1 MTTQNTT
8 VNTATNQIITLRDA
22 LTMYEK
28 RVSVHKKGHAQE
40 KYRIALYCRY
50 PIADLPIS
58 SITSVDIASFRD
70 QRLSEINPRTGNK
83 LAAAT
88 VRLDLALLSDMF
100 RIGKIEWGICNDN
113 PVANI
118 RKPKLAPGRD
128 RRLSAREER
137 LIIRYCA
144 KHNAKPL
151 LSIFNLA
158 LETAMRQGEIL
169 TLKWEHINLQTRIA
183 HLPETKNGSKRDVPL
198 TMMARDILAAQGVKL
213 SGRVFTHY
221 NSNGL
226 KSSWRSMIKQLRIDD
241 LHFHDLRHEAISR
254 LVERGIFDLMEVA
267 AISGHKSLSM
277 LKRYTHLRAQRLVR
291 KLDAGTHKGKAT
303 VLSLLIPYPAVIED
317 EGDNIKV
324 TFPDFDQL
332 HATGPCRDS
341 AIQFAQNALL
351 RKILTMMRQG
361 KSIPPPDNFLEII
374 DESRILRLD
383 PLANCE

>member
-1 MTTQNTT
+1 MNANNTDK
-8 VNTATNQIITLRDA
+8 IITLRDA
-22 LTMYEK
+22 LIMYQD
-28 RVSVHKKGHAQE
+28 RVSIYKKGHAQE

-50 PIADLPIS
+50 PIADLPVR

-70 QRLSEINPRTGNK
+70 QRLSEINPRTGNR

-100 RIGKIEWGICNDN
+100 RIGKIEWGVCDDN

-118 RKPKLAPGRD
+118 RKPKLSPGRD
-128 RRLSAREER
+128 RRLTAREER
-137 LIIRYCA
+137 MILRHCA
-144 KHNAKPL
+144 KQGTKAML
-151 LSIFNLA
+151 AIFQLA

-169 TLKWEHINLQTRIA
+169 SLHWEHINLKARIA

-198 TMMARDILAAQGVKL
+198 TMVARDIFTSQGVKS
-213 SGRVFTHY
+213 SGRVFSYT
-221 NSNGL
+221 SSGL
-226 KSSWRSMIKQLRIDD
+226 KSSWRSMIRNLCIDN

-254 LVERGIFDLMEVA
+254 LVERGVFDLMEVA

-291 KLDAGTHKGKAT
+291 KLDAGTNKGKAA
-303 VLSLLIPYPAVIED
+303 VLSHLVPYPAYVIEVD
-317 EGDNIKV
+317 IGVKV

-332 HATGPCRDS
+332 SVIGPCLNS
-341 AIQFAQNALL
+341 TVQVAQDALL
-351 RKILTMMRQG
+351 RRILTMMRHGQ
-361 KSIPPPDNFLEII
+361 SIPAPDNYLDSL
-374 DESRILRLD
+374 DESKILRLD